1 MLGSPRHLA
10 LALALATTVAAG
22 AAHAEA
28 NAQDVAQARALGQQ
42 AQEAFDK
49 KDFAA
54 SERAWAAAA
63 RLYPVAPTL
72 PLGLARAQAAGGK
85 WVAAQETYNALLV
98 KWGGDASLS
107 PAFKSAV
114 DAARAER
121 EALQPRI
128 PNVVITVSGAPA
140 PKVTVDGIEVSSAA
154 LGFKR
159 PVDPGTHAVK
169 AEAEGHATVEQTFTA
184 KEGVTAE
191 VKLTFGAAS
200 GPAVVAAPPSGAS
213 SEPAPPPAS
222 SEPAAADGGA
232 QQSAGSSRKTL
243 AYVAFGVG
251 AAGLVVGGVTG
262 VMALG
267 KKSDLDA
274 ACPAG
279 RCPASAQ
286 GDVDS
291 YSTLGTVSTIGFIA
305 GGVGAAA
312 GAVLWLTAPKASS
325 SQAGVWP
332 VLGPTGVGAVGRF

>member
-1 MLGSPRHLA
+1 MLGSPRPLA
-10 LALALATTVAAG
+10 LALVLSATLSAG
-22 AAHAEA
+22 LAHAQA
-28 NAQDVAQARALGQQ
+28 SAQDIAQARALGQQ

-49 KDFAA
+49 KDYAA

-72 PLGLARAQAAGGK
+72 ALGLARAQAAGGK
-85 WVAAQETYNALLV
+85 LVAAQETYSALLV
-98 KWGGDASLS
+98 KWGSDGALS

-114 DAARAER
+114 DAARSER
-121 EALQPRI
+121 DALQPRI
-128 PNVVITVSGAPA
+128 PNVVITVSGATSA
-140 PKVTVDGIEVSSAA
+140 RVTVDGVEVPSAA

-159 PVDPGTHAVK
+159 PIDPGAHAVK

-184 KEGVTAE
+184 KEGATSE
-191 VKLTFGAAS
+191 VKLTLGAAS
-200 GPAVVAAPPSGAS
+200 GVPPVAAAPPESPSEPPPAAPPSGEQGTSIAT
-213 SEPAPPPAS
+213 
-222 SEPAAADGGA
+222 D
-232 QQSAGSSRKTL
+232 SSRKTWAL
-243 AYVAFGVG
+243 VAFGVG

-274 ACPAG
+274 ACPEG

-291 YSTLGTVSTIGFIA
+291 YTTLGTVSTVGFVA
-305 GGVGAAA
+305 GGVGVAA
-312 GAVLWLTAPKASS
+312 GAVLWLTAPRASS

-332 VLGPTGVGAVGRF
+332 VLSPTGVGAVGRF